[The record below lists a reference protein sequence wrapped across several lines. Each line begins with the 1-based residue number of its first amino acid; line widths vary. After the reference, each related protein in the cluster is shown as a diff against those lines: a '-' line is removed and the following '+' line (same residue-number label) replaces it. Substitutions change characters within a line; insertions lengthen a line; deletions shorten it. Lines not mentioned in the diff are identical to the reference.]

1 MNCDLSP
8 EQKEEIRRSWDIL
21 FGYMPELRNTLEHA
35 GSFSRR
41 RAALVSSEKS
51 AGSPSFPICE
61 KTPLPTKKKTD
72 KKKKHQFQSSRISC
86 YSCNAPATVSATSMR
101 MRKTNRVCCVK
112 CYPLL
117 KKLEECKRQI
127 VLIKLKY
134 KRLRNIQNSTK
145 KKLNR
150 SYQKT
155 GL

>member
-1 MNCDLSP
+1 MPCSRFSMSFRNLLQRRRWIYIKYIDLT
-8 EQKEEIRRSWDIL
+8 R
-21 FGYMPELRNTLEHA
+21 
-35 GSFSRR
+35 SFSRR
-41 RAALVSSEKS
+41 LAALVSNEKS
-51 AGSPSFPICE
+51 AGSPSFPVCE
-61 KTPLPTKKKTD
+61 KTPLPAKKKTD
-72 KKKKHQFQSSRISC
+72 KKKKHQFQSFRISC
-86 YSCNAPATVSATSMR
+86 YSCNVPARVSATSMR